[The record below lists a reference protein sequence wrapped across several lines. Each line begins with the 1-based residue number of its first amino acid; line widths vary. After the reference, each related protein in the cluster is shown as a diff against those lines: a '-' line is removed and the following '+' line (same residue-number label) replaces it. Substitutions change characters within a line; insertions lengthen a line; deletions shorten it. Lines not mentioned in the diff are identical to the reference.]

1 MIAPLHRECCNFITC
16 SVVGVFVVVTGENTL
31 CSLGPVVRSS
41 SSRHWF
47 VRGCLSQVTTI
58 WVKEEK
64 VFQFYS
70 IDSVKRRNIKKLEKG
85 WSRSHVNGWRRSH
98 VNTGGGGHMSQKK
111 HTPLVF
117 CFFWGVT
124 CHTHTHTHTHLLTH
138 TLSVQ
143 INTHLKL
150 PLGDQGAN
158 RRRIAFILAQT
169 HSLARTSNG
178 ALNCFTPFLHP
189 LIP

>member
-1 MIAPLHRECCNFITC
+1 MFHGRR
-16 SVVGVFVVVTGENTL
+16 TGGGGS
-31 CSLGPVVRSS
+31 CSS
-41 SSRHWF
+41 SSSPVGSRRSRHF
-47 VRGCLSQVTTI
+47 VVGLSESGNCHPSNTR
-58 WVKEEK
+58 K

-70 IDSVKRRNIKKLEKG
+70 TDSENRQIIK
-85 WSRSHVNGWRRSH
+85 
-98 VNTGGGGHMSQKK
+98 KK

-117 CFFWGVT
+117 CFFGG
-124 CHTHTHTHTHLLTH
+124 HMSHTHLLTH

-143 INTHLKL
+143 INTQLKL

-158 RRRIAFILAQT
+158 RRRIGFILAHT

-178 ALNCFTPFLHP
+178 TLNCFTSALRR